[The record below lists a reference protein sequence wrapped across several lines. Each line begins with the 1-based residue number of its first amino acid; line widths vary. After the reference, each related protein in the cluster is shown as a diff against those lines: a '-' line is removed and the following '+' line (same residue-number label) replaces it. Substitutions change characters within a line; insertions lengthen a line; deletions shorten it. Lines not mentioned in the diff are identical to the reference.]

1 MKKPLNHSL
10 YLLSALAAV
19 LTLSGCGNTLSGAKQ
34 DTANDAAKTQQ
45 AADQAG
51 KAVATL
57 PEDAA
62 SSAVTIPVKTAII
75 RDPVVADARNL
86 VNVSGK
92 DHVIT
97 LNGHVATAD
106 MKTRAAQDAQVVL
119 KEHPGYKLVNA
130 LTVAGAGQ

>member
-1 MKKPLNHSL
+1 MLLTKPLIL
-10 YLLSALAAV
+10 ISALAAGAV
-19 LTLSGCGNTLSGAKQ
+19 LAGCGNTLQGAKQ
-34 DTANDAAKTQQ
+34 DTAKNAAETQQ

-51 KAVATL
+51 KAVATV

-62 SSAVTIPVKTAII
+62 ASAVTIPVKTAII

-97 LNGHVATAD
+97 LNGHVADAS
-106 MKTRAAQDAQVVL
+106 MKTRAEQDAQVAL
-119 KEHPGYKLVNA
+119 KDHPGYTLVNA
-130 LTVAGAGQ
+130 LTVSGGGQ

>member
-1 MKKPLNHSL
+1 MTK
-10 YLLSALAAV
+10 LLLAASALAAV
-19 LTLSGCGNTLSGAKQ
+19 LALSGCGNTLHGAKE

-51 KAVATL
+51 KAAATL

-62 SSAVTIPVKTAII
+62 ASAVTIPVKTAII
-75 RDPVVADARNL
+75 RDPVVADTRNL
-86 VNVSGK
+86 INVSGK

-97 LNGHVATAD
+97 LNGHVATAN
-106 MKTRAAQDAQVVL
+106 MKTRADQDAQVAL
-119 KEHPGYKLVNA
+119 KDHPGYTLVNS